1 VIDAEVIRR
10 LAAAYLFAAERHAQQ
25 RRKGDAGEP
34 YINHLA
40 EVAALVAEATAG
52 RDPDLVI
59 AAVLHDTVEDTE
71 TSHDELVRRFGQ
83 DVADLVAEVTDDK
96 SLPQAER
103 KRLQVEHAP
112 SRTPRAKIL
121 KLADKTSNLRALAHS
136 PPADWP
142 VERRRDYITWGRDVV
157 AGLRGAS
164 RELEAKFDEAAR
176 AAEAACR

>member
-1 VIDAEVIRR
+1 MTDAEIVRR
-10 LAAAYLFAAERHAQQ
+10 LAEAYLFAAERHARQ

-59 AAVLHDTVEDTE
+59 AALLHDTVEDTE
-71 TSHDELVRRFGQ
+71 TSHDELVQRFGR

-112 SRTPRAKIL
+112 SRTPRAKVL

-136 PPADWP
+136 PPADWSL
-142 VERRRDYITWGRDVV
+142 ERRCDYIEWGRDVV

-164 RELEAKFDEAAR
+164 PELEAKFDEAAR

>member
-1 VIDAEVIRR
+1 VTDAEIVRR
-10 LAAAYLFAAERHAQQ
+10 LAEAYLFAAERHARQ

-112 SRTPRAKIL
+112 SRTPRAKVL

-136 PPADWP
+136 PPADWS
-142 VERRRDYITWGRDVV
+142 VERRRDYIAWGRDVV

-164 RELEAKFDEAAR
+164 PELEAKFDEAAR

>member
-1 VIDAEVIRR
+1 VTDAEIVRR
-10 LAAAYLFAAERHAQQ
+10 LAEAYLFAAERHARQ

-112 SRTPRAKIL
+112 SRTPRAKVL

-136 PPADWP
+136 PPADWS
-142 VERRRDYITWGRDVV
+142 VERRRDYITWGRDVA

-164 RELEAKFDEAAR
+164 PELETKFDQAAA